1 MDVSHTENQT
11 DIFKEAT
18 AMAEAAAE
26 SGDRRKNPPE
36 ETKELDGYEFD
47 WQNELPI
54 IDEQKAITLYENT
67 AGNIVIRRQA
77 DWDEDEDLVIVVTV
91 ANAKILAKELTGLA
105 EDIEREFNRLGA

>member
-1 MDVSHTENQT
+1 MDVNHTENQT
-11 DIFKEAT
+11 DIFENAT
-18 AMAEAAAE
+18 AMAEAVPE
-26 SGDRRKNPPE
+26 GGDRRKSPPAE
-36 ETKELDGYEFD
+36 PKQPDGYQFD
-47 WQNELPI
+47 WQNETPI
-54 IDEQKAITLYENT
+54 IDEQKAITLYENP